1 MKIFK
6 DKKSLIDEISGLKK
20 IAFVPTMGALHKG
33 HVSLI
38 NKAKKKT
45 NEVLVSIY
53 VNPKQFDSK
62 KDFTK
67 YPRKLKKD
75 IKTLKNIKI
84 KYLYLPNNKDVYSFK
99 PNTKI
104 FLDNFSKI
112 LCGKSRPAHFKG
124 VINVINRFLN
134 TIKPK
139 FLYLGLKDFQQLELI
154 KSHIAKNKIK
164 TKVMM
169 CKTIRDKSGI
179 ALSSRNLKLNKK
191 QLMKAAKIYKFIKN
205 NKKFILYKIL
215 NKKKAEINARLIK
228 LGAKK
233 IDYIECVN
241 LIKKKICKN
250 SRTKFNVF
258 IAYFIG
264 NIRLIDNL

>member
-1 MKIFK
+1 MKIFR
-6 DKKSLIDEISGLKK
+6 DKKSLINEISGLKK

-38 NKAKKKT
+38 NKAKKKS
-45 NEVLVSIY
+45 NQVIVSIY

-67 YPRKLKKD
+67 YPRKLKND
-75 IKTLKNIKI
+75 IKILKKIKI
-84 KYLYLPNNKDVYSFK
+84 KYLYLPNDKDIYSFK

-104 FLDNFSKI
+104 YLDNFSKI
-112 LCGKSRPAHFKG
+112 LCGQSRPTHFKG

-154 KSHIAKNKIK
+154 KSHITKNRIK
-164 TKVMM
+164 TKVIM
-169 CKTIRDKSGI
+169 CQTIRDKNGI
-179 ALSSRNLKLNKK
+179 SLSSRNSKLNKK
-191 QLMKAAKIYKFIKN
+191 QLKIAAEIYRFIKN
-205 NKKFILYKIL
+205 NKKFILHKIL
-215 NKKKAEINARLIK
+215 NKEKAEIITKLIE

-241 LIKKKICKN
+241 LIKKRICKN
-250 SRTKFNVF
+250 SRLKFNVF
-258 IAYFIG
+258 LAYFIG